1 VTWLVTTR
9 IAFMRRTAL
18 PLAAEDLA
26 SRWRSVDHHVAA
38 KVMQARGLDPGD
50 VVWIP

>member
-1 VTWLVTTR
+1 
-9 IAFMRRTAL
+9 
-18 PLAAEDLA
+18 
-26 SRWRSVDHHVAA
+26 VDHHVAA